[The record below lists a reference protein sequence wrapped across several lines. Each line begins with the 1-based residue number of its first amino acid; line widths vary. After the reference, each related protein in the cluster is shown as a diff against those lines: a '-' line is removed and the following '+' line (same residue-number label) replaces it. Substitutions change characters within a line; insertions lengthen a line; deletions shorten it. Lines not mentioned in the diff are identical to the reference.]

1 MVAVGTEITLRPPHR
16 SGLADFPH
24 PALVEGRTRSAFGAL
39 GAHVAPIRGLA
50 ASVTCQ
56 VRRWVRGMRCC
67 SPFLRPAAFPPP
79 SPPPMSLGIVRG
91 FIGTMQPSDSSHLPI
106 GLRYLQLPRL
116 ARDRDHGCGRRE
128 VSQVPYKGRNHVL
141 RVSDCAR
148 FIPCKP
154 FARGMMLPS
163 LQRNEIGTSEFDP
176 FRSSMPGPVV
186 APVNASR
193 RPSRDA
199 AHHSGTGRLA
209 RPYPVE
215 DLHLLSFASLPGALS

>member
-1 MVAVGTEITLRPPHR
+1 
-16 SGLADFPH
+16 
-24 PALVEGRTRSAFGAL
+24 
-39 GAHVAPIRGLA
+39 
-50 ASVTCQ
+50 
-56 VRRWVRGMRCC
+56 
-67 SPFLRPAAFPPP
+67 
-79 SPPPMSLGIVRG
+79 
-91 FIGTMQPSDSSHLPI
+91 MQPSDSSHLPI

-128 VSQVPYKGRNHVL
+128 VSQVPYNGPDHVL

-209 RPYPVE
+209 RPSPVE
-215 DLHLLSFASLPGALS
+215 DLHLLSFASFPGALRDGSGLAGRASPLQRQKYPNERKVLANFAFSSAHPLIAWVRFTRRHSHSGPILLQNAFSGLRIVACGVHG